1 MNQYK
6 SLSVWTLMANF
17 FIVIAAGHGI
27 GTLGLLEFYF
37 ISNLLDANDTP
48 SFDSIL
54 VSKLFYSAFINFFGQ
69 LSILTAFFTKRK
81 LSTGLKLLGLLSL
94 VLAFCILLSYLWNER
109 TIIIT
114 IITAIPFIIL
124 SILLSF
130 RSLKNEYKTT

>member
-1 MNQYK
+1 
-6 SLSVWTLMANF
+6 MANF